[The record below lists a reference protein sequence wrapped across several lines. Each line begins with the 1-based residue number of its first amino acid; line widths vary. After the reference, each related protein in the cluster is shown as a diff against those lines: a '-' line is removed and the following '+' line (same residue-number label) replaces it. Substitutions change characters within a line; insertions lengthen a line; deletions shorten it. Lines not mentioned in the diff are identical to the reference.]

1 MSAKK
6 GKNMKE
12 VNKEPFI
19 HLFSCSTG
27 YYLYDVNTDSILKV
41 TPDTYQ
47 RLEKRENIEENEQ
60 IRKLKKYGYLKTSH
74 VQISEH
80 PVKMCIRDRMRTT
93 GMEWIICARWF

>member
-1 MSAKK
+1 
-6 GKNMKE
+6 MKE

-47 RLEKRENIEENEQ
+47 RLEKRENIEENE
-60 IRKLKKYGYLKTSH
+60 RNMGT
-74 VQISEH
+74 
-80 PVKMCIRDRMRTT
+80 
-93 GMEWIICARWF
+93 

>member
-1 MSAKK
+1 
-6 GKNMKE
+6 MKE

-60 IRKLKKYGYLKTSH
+60 IRKIKEIWVLKNFTC
-74 VQISEH
+74 
-80 PVKMCIRDRMRTT
+80 PNIRAPGHETFAIAVRK
-93 GMEWIICARWF
+93 

>member
-1 MSAKK
+1 
-6 GKNMKE
+6 MKE

-47 RLEKRENIEENEQ
+47 RLEKRENIAVSYTHLTLPTN
-60 IRKLKKYGYLKTSH
+60 
-74 VQISEH
+74 
-80 PVKMCIRDRMRTT
+80 
-93 GMEWIICARWF
+93 

>member
-1 MSAKK
+1 
-6 GKNMKE
+6 MKE

-60 IRKLKKYGYLKTSH
+60 IRKL
-74 VQISEH
+74 
-80 PVKMCIRDRMRTT
+80 
-93 GMEWIICARWF
+93 

>member
-1 MSAKK
+1 
-6 GKNMKE
+6 MKE

-60 IRKLKKYGYLKTSH
+60 IRKLKKYGNLKLHMFKYQSTRSRNFCH
-74 VQISEH
+74 RCMKIESGISLY
-80 PVKMCIRDRMRTT
+80 R
-93 GMEWIICARWF
+93 

>member
-6 GKNMKE
+6 RKEYEE

-60 IRKLKKYGYLKTSH
+60 IRKFKEIWVLKNLHMSKYQSTRSRNFCHRCTKIESG
-74 VQISEH
+74 ISLY
-80 PVKMCIRDRMRTT
+80 R
-93 GMEWIICARWF
+93 